1 MMNSL
6 KNKTKQNKK
15 CTETHGH
22 PDECAEQVTGSAG
35 LNLGKNWR

>member
-6 KNKTKQNKK
+6 KKK
-15 CTETHGH
+15 KNNPTETHGH
-22 PDECAEQVTGSAG
+22 PDGCAEQVIGSAG